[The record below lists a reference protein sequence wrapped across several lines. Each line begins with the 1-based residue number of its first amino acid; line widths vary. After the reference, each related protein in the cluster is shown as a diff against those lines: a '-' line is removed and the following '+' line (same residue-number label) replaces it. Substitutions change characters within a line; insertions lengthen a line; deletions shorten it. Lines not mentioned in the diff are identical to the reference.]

1 MPFWLFASLSL
12 LKVLQKHFLFCM
24 QFCACHHFW
33 NRRPYHLG
41 LFPKKCALP
50 RRKASRKISRLRG
63 RGGGGFN
70 VSRDSDGTG
79 ILNLNLHPPSR
90 VTFINVS
97 IVLKNC
103 YAFSNF
109 ITLSNCSPLTT
120 FILSFQEHPTTV
132 FSKIPVRRS
141 KYCLEF
147 PINWGRLKVS
157 RWPFPIHVQFS
168 KLI

>member
-1 MPFWLFASLSL
+1 MLVTIFEIVDLII
-12 LKVLQKHFLFCM
+12 
-24 QFCACHHFW
+24 
-33 NRRPYHLG
+33 LG
-41 LFPKKCALP
+41 Y
-50 RRKASRKISRLRG
+50 SRKNAHSPDERQAG
-63 RGGGGFN
+63 KSHGWGGGVN

-109 ITLSNCSPLTT
+109 IIPSNCSPLGT

-132 FSKIPVRRS
+132 FTKISVRRS

-147 PINWGRLKVS
+147 SINWGRLKVS
-157 RWPFPIHVQFS
+157 RWPFHSCTIFEAYLIIFLRFS
-168 KLI
+168 GV

>member
-1 MPFWLFASLSL
+1 MLVTIFEVVDLII
-12 LKVLQKHFLFCM
+12 
-24 QFCACHHFW
+24 
-33 NRRPYHLG
+33 LG
-41 LFPKKCALP
+41 Y
-50 RRKASRKISRLRG
+50 SRKNAHSPDERRAG
-63 RGGGGFN
+63 KSHGWGGGGGGVN

-79 ILNLNLHPPSR
+79 TLNLNLHPRSR

-109 ITLSNCSPLTT
+109 IILSNCSPLTT

-132 FSKIPVRRS
+132 FSKISVRTS

-147 PINWGRLKVS
+147 PINWGRLKGS

-168 KLI
+168 KVI